1 MADLYPLSLRTHL
14 RRIFYELRHQDQVYH
29 LPRSRF
35 YVGDPALDTS
45 VRFHGRTAATALGP
59 AAGPQDQ
66 LVQNIVLA
74 WLGGSRIIELKTVQ
88 ILDELK
94 IPRPCISAPNIAFNV
109 EWSQELKLAKSLR
122 EYVAASM
129 VLQILADSD
138 VLGLGEHKAAK
149 TQFIFDMSVGYDLK
163 GISTPEVTGW
173 MRSLMDATAIIDEL
187 RADIPDE
194 WARYRDFDFNPH
206 IARSIT
212 LSTFHGCP
220 PEEIERIVH
229 YLLSEIGVST
239 IVKLNPTQLGKARLE
254 HLLHEVM
261 GYTHLEVNQ
270 KAYSAGL
277 SLGQAIDMVERL
289 RPLADARGLGL
300 GVKFSNTLETVNKG
314 DYFKDEVM
322 YMSGPPLHVIAMNLV
337 GEWRKAVG
345 LKYPI
350 SFSAGIDH
358 ENFHKAV
365 ALGIVPVTVCTDLLK
380 PRGYGRQITYLQ
392 KLEEKMKACGATT
405 IAELVLRARGAGPQ
419 AIGKVGGE
427 HALALLA
434 AYEAGRPLDG
444 VAPAEVVARVFD
456 EACLINTAEY
466 VEECTADARYA
477 HAKNASVPKKIGS
490 HLYLW
495 DCLSCDKCVPVCPN
509 DANFTYEVGPL
520 DVTFRNLRLTRE
532 GVFADEECTFKT
544 TRATQLA
551 NYADFCNECGN
562 CDTFCPEYGGPYIM
576 KPRFFATLETYAA
589 HADHDGFVVTET
601 GGGGRIVGRIM
612 GVEYILEP
620 TDTAGLDRFCDGVI
634 EVQIERAGGKV
645 KGTKVLDEAKIGHVT
660 DLKNYWQLVLLLQ
673 GVLNRQQ
680 INYVNAVAWPAEP
693 ATV

>member
-1 MADLYPLSLRTHL
+1 MAELYPLSLRTHL
-14 RRIFYELRHQDQVYH
+14 RRIFYELRHKDQIYD

-35 YVGDPALDTS
+35 YVGDAALDTS
-45 VRFHGRTAATALGP
+45 VRFHGRAAATALGP

-74 WLGGSRIIELKTVQ
+74 WLGGSRIVELKTVQ

-94 IPRPCISAPNIAFNV
+94 IPRPCISAANIGFNV
-109 EWSQELKLAKSLR
+109 EWSQELKLSKSLR

-129 VLQILADSD
+129 VVQMLADAD
-138 VLGLGEHKAAK
+138 VLGLGENKLAK
-149 TQFIFDMSVGYDLK
+149 TETIFDMSVGYDLK

-173 MRSLMDATAIIDEL
+173 IRAMMNATPIIDEL
-187 RADIPDE
+187 RAEIPDE
-194 WARYRDFDFNPH
+194 WAKYRDFDFNPR
-206 IARSIT
+206 IADSIT

-220 PEEIERIVH
+220 PEEIEKIVG
-229 YLLSEIGVST
+229 YLITEIGVNA
-239 IVKLNPTQLGKARLE
+239 IIKLNPTQLGKERLE
-254 HLLHEVM
+254 HLLHDVM
-261 GYTHLEVNQ
+261 GYRHLEVNQ

-277 SLGQAIDMVERL
+277 SLQQAIDIVERL

-300 GVKFSNTLETVNKG
+300 GVKFSNTLETVNRG

-337 GEWRKAVG
+337 GEWREALG
-345 LKYPI
+345 MKYPI

-358 ENFHKAV
+358 ENFHKVV

-392 KLEEKMKACGATT
+392 KLEEKMKAVGAAT
-405 IAELVLRARGAGPQ
+405 IPELILRARGVGPMAIHKAGGP
-419 AIGKVGGE
+419 
-427 HALALLA
+427 HAAAMQA
-434 AYEAGRPLDG
+434 AYEAGNPLDG
-444 VAPAEVVARVFD
+444 VAPADAVRRVLD
-456 EACLINTAEY
+456 EACLLNTAAY
-466 VEECTADARYA
+466 VDECTADARYS

-509 DANFTYEVGPL
+509 DANFFYEVGAF
-520 DVTFRNLRLTRE
+520 DVTYRNLRLTQS
-532 GVFADEECTFKT
+532 GVLPDETCVFKV
-544 TRATQLA
+544 TRASQIA

-576 KPRFFATLETYAA
+576 KPRFFASLETYAA
-589 HADHDGFVVTET
+589 HADHDGFVVSET
-601 GGGGRIVGRIM
+601 GGVGRIVGRIM
-612 GVEYILEP
+612 GVEYTLEP
-620 TDTAGLDRFCDGVI
+620 TASEGVDRFRDGVL
-634 EVQIERAGGKV
+634 EVEIERAGGKV
-645 KGTKVLDEAKIGHVT
+645 RGTKVLDDTKIGHVT
-660 DLKNYWQLVLLLQ
+660 DLKNYWQLLLLLQ
-673 GVLNRQQ
+673 GVLNRQH
-680 INYVNAVAWPAEP
+680 INYVNAASWPAEP